1 MTGSVTDPRQA
12 WEGYT
17 MQLTTRGDWRRCEAT
32 RNAAAIA
39 ALGVPI
45 APQKTFRVREGDEQ
59 INYLHEPA
67 SVFPQWQSL
76 GPIKQVLSQWEMS
89 KLDACHAFVDVR
101 RAIRNAEMLS
111 DWLRDVNSCA
121 LGYEA
126 ERQRTRLIP
135 GQPATHPGPYAKVTS
150 LAKAAALATLG
161 FPVLALELVDDRTT
175 RYVLP
180 RLSVPMMRQS
190 DPCIHDAA
198 QLLGAE
204 ADESLPLT
212 HPFRIACLA
221 AKTWLDLI
229 AMCGDDAATLMFRSK
244 GTRSA
249 FVHSQADRATID
261 RSEAFAAGRS

>member
-59 INYLHEPA
+59 INFLHEPA

-121 LGYEA
+121 LGYDA
-126 ERQRTRLIP
+126 ERQRALDSWPACDASRPVCQGDQP
-135 GQPATHPGPYAKVTS
+135 GQGGSTGHS
-150 LAKAAALATLG
+150 W
-161 FPVLALELVDDRTT
+161 
-175 RYVLP
+175 LP
-180 RLSVPMMRQS
+180 RAR
-190 DPCIHDAA
+190 
-198 QLLGAE
+198 LGA
-204 ADESLPLT
+204 
-212 HPFRIACLA
+212 
-221 AKTWLDLI
+221 
-229 AMCGDDAATLMFRSK
+229 
-244 GTRSA
+244 
-249 FVHSQADRATID
+249 
-261 RSEAFAAGRS
+261 GR